1 MPAKI
6 YAGINETTD
15 AKERFPLPSVVIYCP
30 AEPPVAYKLL
40 IGPTFVIP
48 EIVALPDILAL
59 PPVTMSPLM
68 LAELAVILPSNALRI
83 ILPVVRPFLTIKF
96 FVLLATVP
104 FSL

>member
-1 MPAKI
+1 
-6 YAGINETTD
+6 
-15 AKERFPLPSVVIYCP
+15 
-30 AEPPVAYKLL
+30 
-40 IGPTFVIP
+40 
-48 EIVALPDILAL
+48 
-59 PPVTMSPLM
+59 